1 MGGWLRR
8 RLGATPSSVTVRGGV
23 GEGLAM
29 GTAHSSADY
38 ADGTNE
44 LPVQEVVRDSLAP
57 GGVFYDVGANVGF
70 FGLIAARIVGRAG
83 AVYAFEPLPHVAAEA
98 RANADRNR
106 LANVEVLEVAAGD
119 REGTASL
126 VLTRHPG
133 GATLS
138 EADVG
143 DDAVGRVTVRTVRL
157 DDLVAAGTIRPPD
170 AVKIDVEGVE
180 LEVIDGLRRTIAEC
194 RPVIVCELDAATRA
208 RADEK
213 VRGAAEALSGLGYDV
228 RRLPSSYEGSGWH
241 VVHVV
246 ARPA

>member
-1 MGGWLRR
+1 MGRWLRGR
-8 RLGATPSSVTVRGGV
+8 SGATPSEVTVRGGP
-23 GEGLAM
+23 GDGLAL

-44 LPVQEVVRDSLAP
+44 LPVQEAVRDSLAP
-57 GGVFYDVGANVGF
+57 GAVFYDVGANVGF
-70 FGLIAARIVGRAG
+70 FGLIAARIVGPHG

-98 RANADRNR
+98 RANAERNG
-106 LANVEVLEVAAGD
+106 LANVEVVEVAVGD

-126 VLTRHPG
+126 VVTRHPG

-143 DDAVGRVTVRTVRL
+143 DDAVGRLTVRTVRL

-180 LEVIDGLRRTIAEC
+180 LEVIDGLRLTIAER
-194 RPVIVCELDAATRA
+194 RPVIVCELDAATPE
-208 RADEK
+208 RADAK
-213 VRGAAEALSGLGYDV
+213 VRRATEVLGGLGYV
-228 RRLPSSYEGSGWH
+228 VHRLPPSYEGSGWH